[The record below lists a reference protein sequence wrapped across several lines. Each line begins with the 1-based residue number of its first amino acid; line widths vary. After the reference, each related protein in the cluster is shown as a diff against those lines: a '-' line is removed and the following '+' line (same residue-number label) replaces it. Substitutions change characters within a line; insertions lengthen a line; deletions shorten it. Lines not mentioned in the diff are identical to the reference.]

1 LGNGLAGFD
10 ISRATHEDRL
20 EGVGLL
26 QIADDG
32 GKGFGIPAFGGPVGG
47 AWEDRKVGLRGCV
60 YWFGESGGRGKFGFA
75 FRQSEIFQKAE
86 VLVGGVHVAVW
97 GCSAGVMFGE
107 EKVSQRARESRAIR
121 DGESFESNAKGVGK
135 ECGRRSLLFFQDRV
149 EGKGKRRCRNIFDF
163 GD

>member
-1 LGNGLAGFD
+1 LDNGLAGFD

-32 GKGFGIPAFGGPVGG
+32 GKGFGIPAFGGSVSG
-47 AWEDRKVGLRGCV
+47 AREDREVGLGGSIF
-60 YWFGESGGRGKFGFA
+60 WFGESGGRWKFGFA

-86 VLVGGVHVAVW
+86 VLVGHVYVAVW

-107 EKVSQRARESRAIR
+107 EKVSQRSRESRTIR
-121 DGESFESNAKGVGK
+121 GGESFQADADRIGK
-135 ECGRRSLLFFQDRV
+135 ECGSRNLLFFQD
-149 EGKGKRRCRNIFDF
+149 
-163 GD
+163 